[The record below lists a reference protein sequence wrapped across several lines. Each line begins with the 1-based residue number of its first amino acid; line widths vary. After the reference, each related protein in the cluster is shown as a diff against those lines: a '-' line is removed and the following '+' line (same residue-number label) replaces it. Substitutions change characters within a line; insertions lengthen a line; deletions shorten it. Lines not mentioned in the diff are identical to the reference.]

1 LADPLGDVSAAR
13 EECTV
18 TRESLWHR
26 LTRGARRL
34 VQRGE
39 WPVFAGSDWAD
50 RIMGVTVTDRFHS
63 KQGRS
68 TGRWILHADGQRLSV
83 YLKRHYDISLW
94 RGLMAALWPS
104 RGWSPAVQEWRH
116 LQWARDHGL
125 LVPLPVAVAEFIGPW
140 GRLQSFLAVEEL
152 ADMLPL
158 NEAVPLAA
166 RIYGKETFRQWKRG
180 LVAEMARVAHGFHD
194 RRHFHKDLYLCHFF
208 IPRDCL
214 SAIPDWRGRVHL
226 IDLHRLGHHPLTWP
240 VWQTKDLAQL
250 LYSSEIEGIDARD
263 RLRFWRDYWGE
274 RRHRWSVRIMT
285 RWVRFKWQRY
295 RHHNLRKKGILDV
308 ARRPGQQADRP
319 LRLVPLDEGVKPA
332 RAAPVSRLKIALCYD
347 SVLPARGGCETYI
360 SDLSR
365 RLVAD
370 RHEVHLFAC
379 RWDATALPAE
389 MHYHALRTK
398 RGPRFLRPWRFAR
411 ACERALRRNP
421 ELISIG
427 FDKTWDQDVLYPQ
440 GGLHAATAEYNLR
453 KYGSRFVRTV
463 ARTGKCLD
471 LAHWSYLMLEHRQ
484 YLTAQRPLIVV
495 NSNMV
500 VGHFQ
505 HYYGIKPDRL
515 RVVRSAID
523 PERFAGQDRL
533 RRRLQWRQEWGLEP
547 DHTAGLFVAMNYRLK
562 GLEPLLRSVRLVP
575 RDRPFVLLVAGNPK
589 TSYFES
595 LARRL
600 GIADRVRFLGPRRD
614 VQNCYFAADFLVHPT
629 FYDPCSLVVLE
640 AIACGLPVIT
650 TRYNGA
656 GEILNPPHDGYVVYD
671 PHDHQQLADCMT
683 QFLDPV
689 VRSACARA
697 ARQTAAFWTFEH
709 HYQQLMGVLVEAAG
723 RKCAA

>member
-1 LADPLGDVSAAR
+1 M
-13 EECTV
+13 
-18 TRESLWHR
+18 TRESLWRR
-26 LTRGARRL
+26 LTRGARRFFE
-34 VQRGE
+34 RPE
-39 WPVFAGSDWAD
+39 WPVFAGTDWAD
-50 RIMGVTVTDRFHS
+50 RIMGVTVTDHFNS

-68 TGRWILHADGQRLSV
+68 TGRWVLHTEEGRLTV
-83 YLKRHYDISLW
+83 YLKRHYDLPRW
-94 RGLMAALWPS
+94 RGVMAVVWPN
-104 RGWSPAVQEWRH
+104 RGWSPAVQEWHH
-116 LQWARDHGL
+116 LQWAREQGL
-125 LVPLPVAVAEFIGPW
+125 LVPRPVAAAEFIGPW

-152 ADMLPL
+152 AGMLPL

-166 RIYGKETFRQWKRG
+166 RHYDAQTFTQWKRG
-180 LVAEMARVAHGFHD
+180 LIAELARVAHSLHD

-208 IPRDCL
+208 IPRACL
-214 SAIPDWRGRVHL
+214 TGIPDWRGRVHL
-226 IDLHRLGHHPLTWP
+226 IDLHRLGRHRVSWP
-240 VWQTKDLAQL
+240 IWQTKDLAQL
-250 LYSSEIEGIDARD
+250 LYSSEVEGIDLRD
-263 RLRFWRDYWGE
+263 RLRFWRDYWGL
-274 RRHRWSVRIMT
+274 RRHHRFVRLMK
-285 RWVRFKWQRY
+285 RWVRFKWGRY
-295 RHHNLRKKGILDV
+295 RRHNLKKKGMLEAV
-308 ARRPGQQADRP
+308 RKRAGYVEPP
-319 LRLVPLDEGVKPA
+319 LKLVPAAAEGE
-332 RAAPVSRLKIALCYD
+332 RHIRSAPVTRIKIGLCYD

-370 RHEVHLFAC
+370 KHEVHLFAC
-379 RWDATALPAE
+379 RWDAASLPPE
-389 MHYHALRTK
+389 LHYHALHIK

-411 ACERALRRNP
+411 ACEHALRRNP
-421 ELISIG
+421 ELVSIG

-453 KYGSRFVRTV
+453 KYGSRLVHVV
-463 ARTGKCLD
+463 ARVGKWLD
-471 LAHWSYLMLEHRQ
+471 LAHWSYLLLEHRQ
-484 YLTAQRPLIVV
+484 YLGTRKPLIVV
-495 NSNMV
+495 NSNLV
-500 VGHFQ
+500 VRHFE
-505 HYYGIKPDRL
+505 HYYGIKAGEL

-547 DHTAGLFVAMNYRLK
+547 DDTAGLFVAMNYRLK
-562 GLEPLLRSVRLVP
+562 GLEPLLRAVCLVP
-575 RDRPFVLLVAGNPK
+575 RDRRFQLLVAGNPR

-600 GIADRVRFLGPRRD
+600 GISDRVRFLGPRRD

-656 GEILNPPHDGYVVYD
+656 GEILNPPHDGYVIYD

-683 QFLDPV
+683 QFLDPAL
-689 VRSACARA
+689 RSACARA
-697 ARQTAAFWTFEH
+697 ARQTAASWTFEH
-709 HYQQLMGVLVEAAG
+709 HYQQLMSVLVEAAR